1 MNRTTCTPAESV
13 KFVVEENGGM
23 LLDMNSGHFYGLNP
37 TAARIW
43 QELVASADPE
53 QVAETL
59 VAETGADLDTVRADV
74 DRLVWELSGRG
85 LLRVE
90 RNRS

>member
-1 MNRTTCTPAESV
+1 MNRTTCTPSESV

-23 LLDMNSGHFYGLNP
+23 LLDMDSGHFYGLNP

-43 QELVASADPE
+43 KELAAGADPS

-59 VAETGADLDTVRADV
+59 AAETGADLDTVRADV
-74 DRLVWELSGRG
+74 GRLVRELSERG

-90 RNRS
+90 GDHS